1 MKLWHWIRGISVKY
15 KPVPTWENYEI
26 AKRNGISKNNVDAR
40 VQSLNWDIEKAI
52 TKPLNKFD
60 KYYVDLAKKNG
71 IAYHTYLKRLSLGW
85 NEIKAATKPTREYKK
100 KQIS

>member
-1 MKLWHWIRGISVKY
+1 MKY
-15 KPVPTWENYEI
+15 KPVPTWEDYEI
-26 AKRNGISKNNVDAR
+26 AKSNGISKNNVDAR

-60 KYYVDLAKKNG
+60 KYYVELAKKNG

-85 NEIKAATKPTREYKK
+85 SEIKAATKPTRKYKK